1 MCHSERGDYMEYDTE
16 IEVLYVKWRK
26 DIESVSEFAE
36 IRSAF
41 YAGYYSAINKVIN
54 LIEEAQMR
62 TLNES
67 GSVDTPIES
76 EH

>member
-41 YAGYYSAINKVIN
+41 YAGYCSAINKVLN
-54 LIEEAQMR
+54 LMKEAEMR
-62 TLNES
+62 KFNES

-76 EH
+76 KH